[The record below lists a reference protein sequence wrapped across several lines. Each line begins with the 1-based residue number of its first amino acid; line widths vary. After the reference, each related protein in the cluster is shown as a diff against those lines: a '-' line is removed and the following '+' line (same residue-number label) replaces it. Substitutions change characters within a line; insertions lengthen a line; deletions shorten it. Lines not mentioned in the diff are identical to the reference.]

1 MKIAVSA
8 TGTDLNSEIDPRFG
22 RCAYFIIVNTDDMSF
37 EAIENESMSLG
48 GGAGIQSGQFIAS
61 TGAKVLITGNVG
73 PNASRTLNAAGLDV
87 IVGVSGSVRE
97 AIERYKS
104 GELSPTQQ
112 ASVPDHF
119 GMGGG
124 QSAAPGGGMGQG
136 MGQGMGRGMGMQGGL
151 TPPQAPPSPSPDQ
164 ELGAL
169 KEDAKALRE
178 HLNSILNRIKDLEKK

>member
-1 MKIAVSA
+1 MKIAVSS

-112 ASVPDHF
+112 
-119 GMGGG
+119 
-124 QSAAPGGGMGQG
+124 
-136 MGQGMGRGMGMQGGL
+136 
-151 TPPQAPPSPSPDQ
+151 
-164 ELGAL
+164 
-169 KEDAKALRE
+169 
-178 HLNSILNRIKDLEKK
+178 